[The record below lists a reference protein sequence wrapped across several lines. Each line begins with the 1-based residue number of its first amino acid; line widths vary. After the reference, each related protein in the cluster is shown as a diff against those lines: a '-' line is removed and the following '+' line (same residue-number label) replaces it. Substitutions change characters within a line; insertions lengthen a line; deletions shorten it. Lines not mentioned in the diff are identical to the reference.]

1 MNILYMIG
9 NGFDIH
15 IGLVYLAITYL
26 GSVYCFCGLKILI
39 LNGSGL
45 QIQTNGTTRTSA
57 GSVQRHDTNIR
68 GVGPAAR
75 HGTSAGSG
83 FLKDITP
90 RRTSL
95 QSLKIKEL

>member
-15 IGLVYLAITYL
+15 IVLVYLAITYL
-26 GSVYCFCGLKILI
+26 GSVHCFCGLQILI

-57 GSVQRHDTNIR
+57 GSVKSSEK
-68 GVGPAAR
+68 P
-75 HGTSAGSG
+75 
-83 FLKDITP
+83 
-90 RRTSL
+90 
-95 QSLKIKEL
+95 

>member
-57 GSVQRHDTNIR
+57 GSVVLVLLAMCKSV
-68 GVGPAAR
+68 GVVP
-75 HGTSAGSG
+75 SWN
-83 FLKDITP
+83 
-90 RRTSL
+90 
-95 QSLKIKEL
+95 

>member
-26 GSVYCFCGLKILI
+26 GSVHCFCGLKILI

-57 GSVQRHDTNIR
+57 GSVPLFFFF
-68 GVGPAAR
+68 VLALC
-75 HGTSAGSG
+75 
-83 FLKDITP
+83 FLFVPFLGIEQCVYY
-90 RRTSL
+90 L
-95 QSLKIKEL
+95 F

>member
-26 GSVYCFCGLKILI
+26 GSVHCFCGLKILI

-45 QIQTNGTTRTSA
+45 QIQTIGKVANPD
-57 GSVQRHDTNIR
+57 QRL
-68 GVGPAAR
+68 AAE
-75 HGTSAGSG
+75 H
-83 FLKDITP
+83 P
-90 RRTSL
+90 L
-95 QSLKIKEL
+95 QQKFRVTYY

>member
-26 GSVYCFCGLKILI
+26 GSVHCFCGLKILI

-45 QIQTNGTTRTSA
+45 QIQTNGPTRTSA
-57 GSVQRHDTNIR
+57 GSVVLVLLAMCKSV
-68 GVGPAAR
+68 GVVP
-75 HGTSAGSG
+75 SWN
-83 FLKDITP
+83 
-90 RRTSL
+90 
-95 QSLKIKEL
+95 

>member
-26 GSVYCFCGLKILI
+26 GSVHCFCGLKILI

-45 QIQTNGTTRTSA
+45 QIQTNGTARTSA
-57 GSVQRHDTNIR
+57 RSGNPDQRL
-68 GVGPAAR
+68 AAE
-75 HGTSAGSG
+75 H
-83 FLKDITP
+83 P
-90 RRTSL
+90 L
-95 QSLKIKEL
+95 QQKFRVTYY